1 MGPLRHLEPLLAT
14 LARARAVSDTAS
26 SDAADDRLEPTGRGT
41 AVAPSLAGLGVA
53 GLGRRRA
60 ALLAGTF
67 ATVWIV
73 AVFARQMGDAS
84 SATLTADTLRAENA
98 ALAVE
103 IEGLREELLRI
114 QELQY
119 VVQQARAFD
128 LGAARERPFALAP
141 DAPPLA
147 ADAPGSAERRLAG
160 VSAHRTPLET
170 WLSLLFGDR
179 PR

>member
-1 MGPLRHLEPLLAT
+1 MRSIPALEPVLAA
-14 LARARAVSDTAS
+14 LARAGTRAAPGDIPGGEA
-26 SDAADDRLEPTGRGT
+26 DAGRGSGVAT
-41 AVAPSLAGLGVA
+41 ASLAGLGVA
-53 GLGRRRA
+53 GMGRRRA
-60 ALLAGTF
+60 AFLAGTF

-73 AVFARQMGDAS
+73 VVFARQMSEAS
-84 SATLTADTLRAENA
+84 SATLTADSLRAENA
-98 ALAVE
+98 ALALE

-114 QELQY
+114 QELPY

-141 DAPPLA
+141 DAPALA
-147 ADAPGSAERRLAG
+147 PDAPGSAERRLAS
-160 VSAHRTPLET
+160 VSAHRSPLET

>member
-1 MGPLRHLEPLLAT
+1 MRYIPALEPVVAA
-14 LARARAVSDTAS
+14 LARARSGAGPADPPGGEA
-26 SDAADDRLEPTGRGT
+26 DAGRGT
-41 AVAPSLAGLGVA
+41 GVATASLAGLGVA

-73 AVFARQMGDAS
+73 VVFARQMGEAS
-84 SATLTADTLRAENA
+84 SATLTADALRAENA
-98 ALAVE
+98 ALALEV
-103 IEGLREELLRI
+103 EGLRDELLRI
-114 QELQY
+114 QELRY

-141 DAPPLA
+141 DAPALA
-147 ADAPGSAERRLAG
+147 PDAPGSAERRLAS
-160 VSAHRTPLET
+160 VSAHRTPLDT